1 METVYLSGF
10 SCWCWQ
16 RTDTYAYATINGN
29 CLLVRF
35 QLLVLATDRHI
46 YATING
52 NCLLVRFQ
60 LLVLATD
67 RHIRGQVN
75 GNCLLVRFQLL
86 VLATDR
92 HIRGQVNG
100 NCLLVRFQL
109 LVLATDRHI
118 RDATI
123 NGNCLLVRFQLLVLA
138 TDRHIRDATING
150 NCLLVRFQLLVLA
163 TDRHIRD
170 NKWKLSTCP
179 VSAIGVGN
187 GQTHTRNRDNNMETV
202 YLSGFSCWC
211 WQRTDTYAYA
221 TINGNCLLVRFQL
234 LVLATDRHIRVRDNK
249 WKLSTCPV
257 SAVGVGNGQTHT
269 RTRQ

>member
-16 RTDTYAYATINGN
+16 RTDTYANRTSKWKLSTCPVSAVGVGNGQTHT
-29 CLLVRF
+29 R
-35 QLLVLATDRHI
+35 T
-46 YATING
+46 
-52 NCLLVRFQ
+52 
-60 LLVLATD
+60 
-67 RHIRGQVN
+67 GQVN

-92 HIRGQVNG
+92 HIRV
-100 NCLLVRFQL
+100 
-109 LVLATDRHI
+109 
-118 RDATI
+118 
-123 NGNCLLVRFQLLVLA
+123 
-138 TDRHIRDATING
+138 
-150 NCLLVRFQLLVLA
+150 
-163 TDRHIRD
+163 RD

-179 VSAIGVGN
+179 VSAVGVGN
-187 GQTHTRNRDNNMETV
+187 GQTHTRTRQY
-202 YLSGFSCWC
+202 YLPVSAVGVGNGR
-211 WQRTDTYAYA
+211 QYAYA

-269 RTRQ
+269 LKPDK